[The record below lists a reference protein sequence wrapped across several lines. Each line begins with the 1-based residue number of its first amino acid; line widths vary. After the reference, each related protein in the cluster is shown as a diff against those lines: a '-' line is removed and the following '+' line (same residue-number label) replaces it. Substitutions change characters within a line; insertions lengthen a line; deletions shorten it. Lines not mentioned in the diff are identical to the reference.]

1 MLQLGILSGGGGQEL
16 QHLVKVH
23 HLDIPLSHPL
33 ATFLSSTCHL
43 LLVFVTSLCHFFV
56 IYLSSPP
63 VQVCPHLLLLSS
75 PQPGR
80 PGEDGRQGGSWQ
92 APCFAVWLHQAAA
105 HGLLPPEEQEESK
118 ICPSTPH
125 TTSKTSPAYSDP
137 PGPQTY
143 TDLSP
148 SKAIAFRT
156 SRTRLLQAES
166 SQMWDQVKG
175 KPPEYAKI
183 SEQHIYK

>member
-1 MLQLGILSGGGGQEL
+1 MLQLGLLSGGGGQEL
-16 QHLVKVH
+16 QHLV
-23 HLDIPLSHPL
+23 IPLSNPF
-33 ATFLSSTCHL
+33 ATSLSSTCHL
-43 LLVFVTSLCHFFV
+43 LL
-56 IYLSSPP
+56 

-92 APCFAVWLHQAAA
+92 ASCFAVWLHQAAA
-105 HGLLPPEEQEESK
+105 HGLLPPEVQEKAQS
-118 ICPSTPH
+118 CPSTPH

-137 PGPQTY
+137 PDPPAY

-148 SKAIAFRT
+148 SKAIVFGT

-166 SQMWDQVKG
+166 SQMRDQVKG

-183 SEQHIYK
+183 SEQQI

>member
-23 HLDIPLSHPL
+23 LLVVPLSHPFHL
-33 ATFLSSTCHL
+33 FVISLSSTCHL
-43 LLVFVTSLCHFFV
+43 LL
-56 IYLSSPP
+56 

-105 HGLLPPEEQEESK
+105 HGLLPPEDQEKAQS
-118 ICPSTPH
+118 CPSTPH

-137 PGPQTY
+137 PAY

-148 SKAIAFRT
+148 SKAIAFGT

-166 SQMWDQVKG
+166 SQMRDQVMKSLPS
-175 KPPEYAKI
+175 KQKYQRSK
-183 SEQHIYK
+183 YD

>member
-1 MLQLGILSGGGGQEL
+1 MVGFHREERNNRDNMFPISLLFLIVFICSSLAFSVVEGGKSCSTLSRFISLSYLG
-16 QHLVKVH
+16 HLFVT
-23 HLDIPLSHPL
+23 S
-33 ATFLSSTCHL
+33 LSSTCHL
-43 LLVFVTSLCHFFV
+43 LL
-56 IYLSSPP
+56 

-92 APCFAVWLHQAAA
+92 ASCFAVWLHQAAA
-105 HGLLPPEEQEESK
+105 HGLLPPEDQEEAQS
-118 ICPSTPH
+118 CPSTPH

-137 PGPQTY
+137 PGPPAY

-148 SKAIAFRT
+148 SKAIAFGT

-166 SQMWDQVKG
+166 SQMRD
-175 KPPEYAKI
+175 
-183 SEQHIYK
+183 